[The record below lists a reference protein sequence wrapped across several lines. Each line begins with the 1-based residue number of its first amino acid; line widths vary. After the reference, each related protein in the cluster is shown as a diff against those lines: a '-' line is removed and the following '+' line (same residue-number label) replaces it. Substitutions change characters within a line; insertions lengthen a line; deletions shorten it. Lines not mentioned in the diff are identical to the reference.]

1 MIVIAIGAG
10 FYAYIQGDLDPALEF
25 VFGPDAIEPQP
36 TIIAAP
42 PETPAVPVGP
52 ATEEIM
58 LEPSVAD
65 TYSSADQ
72 MALITQ
78 LENTQ
83 SRVQSLERDTR
94 TLLGIVEDL
103 GAQVGRRNFED
114 GGGVSAQQLLP
125 MQLEI
130 VNLRLQL
137 DGDTRAADAEL
148 EQLAAQA
155 GPNTQL
161 AQLID
166 ANRLRLASMQPRTKL
181 LALIDDFSNEA
192 RRAHATAAGKV
203 EAHRSSGEQ
212 EGSLLGR
219 IFAIQRESPTLTQA
233 LANHERLLDSGA
245 DLRTQLLVKDEASY
259 LKTIDGIQQLLGAMR
274 QQDPASVELVALA
287 KFAGEL
293 AAEGYPRYRLRLEQ

>member
-1 MIVIAIGAG
+1 
-10 FYAYIQGDLDPALEF
+10 
-25 VFGPDAIEPQP
+25 
-36 TIIAAP
+36 
-42 PETPAVPVGP
+42 
-52 ATEEIM
+52 M
-58 LEPSVAD
+58 LEPSGAD

-78 LENTQ
+78 LETAQ
-83 SRVQSLERDTR
+83 SRLQSLEHDTR

-125 MQLEI
+125 LQLEI
-130 VNLRLQL
+130 IDLRLQL
-137 DGDTRAADAEL
+137 NGNTRTADAEL
-148 EQLAAQA
+148 EQLAVLA

-192 RRAHATAAGKV
+192 RRAHAAAAGEV
-203 EAHRSSGEQ
+203 EAYRSSDQ
-212 EGSLLGR
+212 QQGSLLGR
-219 IFAIQRESPTLTQA
+219 IFAIQRESPTLQQA
-233 LANHERLLDSGA
+233 LANHKRLLDSGA
-245 DLRTQLLVKDEASY
+245 DLRTQLLLKDEDSY
-259 LKTIDGIQQLLGAMR
+259 LKTLDGVQQLLGAMR
-274 QQDPASVELVALA
+274 QRNPSSVELVALA
-287 KFAGEL
+287 KTAGEL